1 MAEGSL
7 NDLRRRADLPV
18 TLHVTAR
25 NGYAS
30 DIAARLPGA
39 ILVDGALHLTCP
51 QSAKL
56 ETLGRIAA
64 LGDKVADL
72 DVLPPS
78 LEDLYAHFSQRDA
91 P

>member
-1 MAEGSL
+1 VAEGSL
-7 NDLRRRADLPV
+7 ADLRRRADLPV

-30 DIAARLPGA
+30 DIAAHLPGA

-51 QSAKL
+51 QAQKL
-56 ETLGRIAA
+56 ETLGRITG
-64 LGDKVADL
+64 LGDRVADL

-78 LEDLYAHFSQRDA
+78 LEDLYSHFSKAQ